1 MNIPLYAV
9 KWFYGEEAVKETM
22 LNKKKYEI
30 EIEEGV
36 KIVIEKKEK
45 KVEIS
50 VIEEKKEAFVVN
62 YMLKK
67 KEGRVEI
74 PLIIPMDS
82 H

>member
-30 EIEEGV
+30 EIEDGV

-45 KVEIS
+45 KVVFRKQKWHNI
-50 VIEEKKEAFVVN
+50 
-62 YMLKK
+62 LKYLAK
-67 KEGRVEI
+67 LFQIGKMGSRF
-74 PLIIPMDS
+74 LT
-82 H
+82 

>member
-30 EIEEGV
+30 EIEDGV

-50 VIEEKKEAFVVN
+50 VIEEKKEAF
-62 YMLKK
+62 
-67 KEGRVEI
+67 
-74 PLIIPMDS
+74 
-82 H
+82 